1 MEALCQGGGIVQAL
15 NTHVYGNGTQ
25 TLVLAHGSG
34 SDRTVW
40 HFLIPFLA
48 CYFKV
53 VAFRYSNF
61 SAYADDLVCLLN
73 HLNVGRTVYMGH
85 SMAAMVGCIASIQR
99 PHLFQHLI
107 LLSGSPRYL
116 NTTGYNGGLTRP
128 QLDALFSQIENNF
141 TSWVSSSAPTAIG
154 VNDTSAITE
163 FENSLGRVKP
173 RIAVNVA
180 RVVFLS
186 DYRRLLHQ
194 VIVPCSIIQSRKDFI
209 VPKSVAFYMKKQLG
223 GPAKV
228 KILNTEGHIPQLTAY
243 PLLLKVLKKQ
253 LHIK

>member
-25 TLVLAHGSG
+25 TLVLAHGFG
-34 SDRTVW
+34 SDHTVW
-40 HFLIPFLA
+40 HFLIPFPA

-53 VAFRYSNF
+53 VVFDWVYSPNVDPKFYDPKRYSNF

-73 HLNVGRTVYMGH
+73 HLNVSRTVYMGH

-107 LLSGSPRYL
+107 LLK
-116 NTTGYNGGLTRP
+116 
-128 QLDALFSQIENNF
+128 NNF
-141 TSWVSSSAPTAIG
+141 TNWVSSSATTAIG

-163 FENSLGRVKP
+163 FENILGRMKP
-173 RIAVNVA
+173 RIAVSVA
-180 RVVFLS
+180 RVAFLS
-186 DYRRLLHQ
+186 DYRGLLPQ

-209 VPKSVAFYMKKQLG
+209 IPKSVAFYMKKQLR

-228 KILNTEGHIPQLTAY
+228 KILSTEGHIPQLTAY
-243 PLLLKVLKKQ
+243 SLLLKVIKKL